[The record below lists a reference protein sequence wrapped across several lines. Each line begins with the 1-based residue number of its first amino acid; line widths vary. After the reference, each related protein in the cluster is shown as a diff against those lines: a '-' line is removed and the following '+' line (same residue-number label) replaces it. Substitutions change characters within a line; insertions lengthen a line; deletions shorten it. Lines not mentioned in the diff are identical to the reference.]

1 MTKTFDLRAVL
12 SVTTGRLLTKPRG
25 ERDNGIGS
33 LYEILNW
40 MTSDNLDT
48 HQLSRAMQQCA
59 PHLIRLF
66 PELDVAESRLAELD
80 ASVENAAD
88 PGRVV
93 AVWID
98 SLGLKAE
105 YEVPQIPMDDQTHVH
120 VDPYAELVAMRGGTD
135 GIVVVDKDGVHDDET
150 PIEQ

>member
-1 MTKTFDLRAVL
+1 MKKTFDMRAVL

-25 ERDNGIGS
+25 DKDNRIGA

-40 MTSDNLDT
+40 MADDNLYT
-48 HQLSRAMQQCA
+48 HQLPRAMQQCA

-66 PELDVAESRLAELD
+66 PELEVAESRLAGLD
-80 ASVENAAD
+80 DSLGNAAD
-88 PGRVV
+88 PGRVI
-93 AVWID
+93 AEWID

-105 YEVPQIPMDDQTHVH
+105 YEVPQIPMDDRSH
-120 VDPYAELVAMRGGTD
+120 VDPYTELVAIRGGTD
-135 GIVVVDKDGVHDDET
+135 GIVVVDEDGIHGDET